1 MGDSDP
7 TLERKA
13 RHVAKMQRKK
23 AIIDESIAAANDE
36 RGLLLVNTGTG
47 KGKSSAAF
55 GVLAR
60 ALGHG
65 FQCAVIQFLKGRSD
79 TGAEAFFRAC
89 ANVRWHGMGAGF
101 TWETRDDDRDRASA
115 GAAWEQA
122 RTYLGDASIGLVV
135 LDELTYAIRY
145 GWLPLDEVLSTLAA
159 RPPMQHVIVTGR
171 SAPAGLVEKA
181 DTVTEMTLKK
191 HAYRAGVKAMPGI
204 EW

>member
-1 MGDSDP
+1 MGDSDS

-13 RHVAKMQRKK
+13 RHVTQMRRRK

-47 KGKSSAAF
+47 KGKSSSAF

-65 FQCAVIQFLKGRSD
+65 FQCAVLQFVKGRSD
-79 TGAEAFFRAC
+79 TGEEAFFRAC

-101 TWETRDDDRDRASA
+101 TWEIQDDDRDRASA
-115 GAAWEQA
+115 SAAWQQA
-122 RTYLGDASIGLVV
+122 RIYLGDASIGLIV
-135 LDELTYAIRY
+135 LDELTHAIRY